1 MDMAARAEIVNAD
14 MTSSSPAS
22 PSSELFAAQAQP
34 GMYSGPPPSYPWA
47 GVQDLSQQQRNNSS
61 PQFRTVHAPDM
72 GVQAEIGVVLE
83 SSLDPRIAHHHP
95 VHGHHHHG
103 HHLHPHPP
111 PPPYA
116 FVPSHHHHIAH
127 FSLPGGSL
135 PSSLHISIGPGPP
148 PSIPPLPPLPPRP
161 IPMERVPPPAM
172 PGSAELHHGGP
183 VPSQPSYGHALP
195 MFVHHS
201 HGQHGGPGYQHHPL
215 HPPPLIP
222 LSPSGGGGHHSFLP
236 SHHHYPF
243 LRPSTRLE
251 EYMRLVEQ
259 RRMVQLSRGA
269 TQTCIERNTLS
280 HSYKRLLRNSVQT
293 SNTGSGEG
301 AVILDDNTEKCTICL
316 CEFEEGEDVRRLPCF
331 HLFHVQCVD
340 QWLCTNKRCP
350 ICRVDIETQVESKE
364 QHMQQQQ
371 ERPLT
376 WASNSAGNAGTEGS
390 SSLHRSRPHPDATDM
405 NAGAPAS

>member
-1 MDMAARAEIVNAD
+1 MDMSARQAETTTATSNVAA
-14 MTSSSPAS
+14 SPAS
-22 PSSELFAAQAQP
+22 PSAEFFVNQGQP
-34 GMYSGPPPSYPWA
+34 SILSGPPPSFHWA
-47 GVQDLSQQQRNNSS
+47 SGQESAQQRGSSS
-61 PQFRTVHAPDM
+61 PQFRTVHAPDL
-72 GVQAEIGVVLE
+72 GVQAEIGLVVE
-83 SSLDPRIAHHHP
+83 SLDPRVVHHAHHH
-95 VHGHHHHG
+95 HHMQ
-103 HHLHPHPP
+103 PHPPQP

-116 FVPSHHHHIAH
+116 FTPSHHHHIAH

-148 PSIPPLPPLPPRP
+148 PLPQLPNLPPLPPLPPRP

-172 PGSAELHHGGP
+172 PGSAETHHH
-183 VPSQPSYGHALP
+183 QP
-195 MFVHHS
+195 
-201 HGQHGGPGYQHHPL
+201 GGPGSGHPYAVPMYVHHHAGPGYHHHHHPL

-222 LSPSGGGGHHSFLP
+222 LGATAGGHHASLLP
-236 SHHHYPF
+236 TSHHHYPF

-280 HSYKRLLRNSVQT
+280 HSYKKFLRS
-293 SNTGSGEG
+293 GS
-301 AVILDDNTEKCTICL
+301 LDDNTEKCTICL

-350 ICRVDIETQVESKE
+350 ICRVDIETQIESKE
-364 QHMQQQQ
+364 QHLYHQ
-371 ERPLT
+371 ERST
-376 WASNSAGNAGTEGS
+376 SWNNTAVGGSSGDGGNGGRVGGNASVAEGLSTRHRLAQSDPPDVDAGT
-390 SSLHRSRPHPDATDM
+390 
-405 NAGAPAS
+405 PAS